1 MCVLSTH
8 TTKYWLLDK
17 MQHFQLP
24 TFTVE
29 RTDIVGD
36 RLLPDSIGAQTQQ
49 RIIPKGISSSAFQ
62 RAWENGYDGSGILV
76 AVLDTGVDRH
86 HPDLANKVVDAIN
99 MTGEAITESHGTHV
113 AGTIV
118 ADGLLIGGARGARIL
133 DIKVLGRN
141 GGNINVIAN
150 AIRTSADRGA
160 HIINMSLG
168 GSGFNAHQ
176 INQMRDAIVYA
187 WNKGSVCIAASG
199 NDGNSVRTPDRY
211 SYPAAI
217 EPTESIAACEVGES
231 LNDIRLA
238 YFSNEN
244 DRVDLTACGSNVV
257 STIIGGKYAIYSGT
271 SMATPHVSAM
281 AAILAQYMKK
291 NKPELT
297 GKLFSDYLSALLYSN
312 VLPIDY
318 SARPNIMVGDKVLMQ
333 FTPLDAESNISYGRG
348 FLRYQPR
355 NGPVIPSDQKSVYK
369 GTFVGHIV

>member
-1 MCVLSTH
+1 
-8 TTKYWLLDK
+8 
-17 MQHFQLP
+17 MQHFNLP
-24 TFTVE
+24 VFKVE
-29 RTDIVGD
+29 RTDIVGGK
-36 RLLPDSIGAQTQQ
+36 LVPASEGK

-62 RAWENGYDGSGILV
+62 RAWDNGYDGSNILV
-76 AVLDTGVDRH
+76 AVLDTGVDRS
-86 HPDLANKVVDAIN
+86 HPDLSHKVLDAIN

-141 GGNINVIAN
+141 GGNIDVIAT
-150 AIRTSADRGA
+150 AIRTAADRGA

-176 INQMRDAIVYA
+176 INQMRDAILYA
-187 WNKGSVCIAASG
+187 WNKGSICIAASG

-217 EPTESIAACEVGES
+217 EPTESVAACEVGES
-231 LNDIRLA
+231 LNDIKLA

-244 DRVDLTACGSNVV
+244 DRVDLSACGYNVV

-281 AAILAQYMKK
+281 AACLAQYLKK
-291 NKPELT
+291 TKPELS
-297 GKLFSDYLSALLYSN
+297 GKLFSDYLSTLLYSN

-318 SARPNIMVGDKVLMQ
+318 ATRSTIMVGSAVLLAVAPQ
-333 FTPLDAESNISYGRG
+333 EHSNISYGRG
-348 FLRYQPR
+348 FLRYEPR
-355 NGPVIPSDQKSVYK
+355 NGPVIPSDHKSVYK

>member
-1 MCVLSTH
+1 MKH
-8 TTKYWLLDK
+8 TA
-17 MQHFQLP
+17 MQHFNLP
-24 TFTVE
+24 VFKVE
-29 RTDIVGD
+29 STDISGSKLIPKSDGVKALG
-36 RLLPDSIGAQTQQ
+36 Q

-62 RAWENGYDGSGILV
+62 RAWDNGYDGSGIIV
-76 AVLDTGVDRH
+76 AVLDTGVDRN
-86 HPDLANKVVDAIN
+86 HPDLTSKVVDALN

-141 GGNINVIAN
+141 GGNIDVIAD
-150 AIRTSADRGA
+150 AIRTAADRGA

-168 GSGFNAHQ
+168 GSGFNGHQ
-176 INQMRDAIVYA
+176 INSLRNAIVYA

-199 NDGNSVRTPDRY
+199 NDGNSVNTPDRY

-217 EPTESIAACEVGES
+217 EPTESIAACEVGDN
-231 LNDIRLA
+231 LDDIKLA

-244 DRVDLTACGSNVV
+244 DRVDLAACGYNVV

-281 AAILAQYMKK
+281 AACLAQYLKQ

-297 GKLFSDYLSALLYSN
+297 GKLFSDYLSSLLYSN
-312 VLPIDY
+312 VLPINARA
-318 SARPNIMVGDKVLMQ
+318 SAQMMVDSKVVLTVQ
-333 FTPLDAESNISYGRG
+333 PRDIPSNISYGRG
-348 FLRYQPR
+348 FLRYEPR
-355 NGPVIPSDQKSVYK
+355 SGPVIPSDQKSVYN